1 MSASIQNVKHSVI
14 HRNQFKYTALEHPD
28 WTMYLVIEGS
38 FWCELNGK
46 REIVRQGDL
55 YFIPPNLPFRRSV
68 IEGLKVHFFR
78 FEIGDEDDSLFPIPQ
93 GLVRLKDEM
102 RLQSTMQILRRIG
115 KLSFPMQEA
124 LLRHLLWDLISQ
136 CGYERSMDEDGEADD
151 PLVRRV
157 IAYFRASYRE
167 KISMREVAER
177 FGVSP
182 SGLIFKFK
190 RATELL
196 PMRHLIEIRIHQAK
210 RLLVD
215 TSLSFAEIAER
226 TGFENRYY
234 FSNAF
239 KREVGIS
246 PSEYRKRYLI

>member
-1 MSASIQNVKHSVI
+1 MSVSIQNVKHSVI
-14 HRNQFKYTALEHPD
+14 QRTQFKYTALEHPD

-46 REIVRQGDL
+46 REIAMQGDL
-55 YFIPPNLPFRRSV
+55 YFIPPGVPFRRSV
-68 IEGLKVHFFR
+68 IDGLKVHFFR
-78 FEIGDEDDSLFPIPQ
+78 FEVGEEDALFPIPQ

-102 RLQSTMQILRRIG
+102 RLQSTLQILRRLN
-115 KLSFPMQEA
+115 KLSLPMQEG
-124 LLRHLLWDLISQ
+124 LLQHLLWDLICQ
-136 CGYERSMDEDGEADD
+136 CGYERSSDEDGAAID
-151 PLVRRV
+151 PLVREV

-177 FGVSP
+177 FRISP
-182 SGLIFKFK
+182 SGLILKFK
-190 RATELL
+190 RATDLL
-196 PMRHLIEIRIHQAK
+196 PMRHLIEIRIKHAK

-246 PSEYRKRYLI
+246 PSEYQKRYLI